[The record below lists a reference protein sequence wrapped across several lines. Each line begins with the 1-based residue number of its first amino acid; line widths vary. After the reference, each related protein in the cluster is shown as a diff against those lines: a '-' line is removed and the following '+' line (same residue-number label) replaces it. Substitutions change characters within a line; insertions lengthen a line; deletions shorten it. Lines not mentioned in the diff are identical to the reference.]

1 MKCLSCGKNFDY
13 EKYYGICPKCGTYN
27 KQASEATSFTREEE
41 ENESYINNQEQPVY
55 TNDNDYGS
63 SYQHSM
69 SKDEKKKRVR
79 KNLTIWIIILA
90 TLSIVL
96 SIVQSIVAGYLGTS
110 DYREKKRK
118 DIEEVAIEKVDFG
131 EAYTVEQ
138 EYGRTLTVAKAEVLA
153 EADTIGG
160 FPAGQRLIAV
170 RIESNEVDGISYDTY
185 THAPV
190 KDFYISYDG
199 TYRSTAPNYKLT
211 SGGYDDI
218 IGNRQSIDSYEFSDA
233 GSHTGYLFFFIPAD
247 AQKIAF
253 VYSVVDTE
261 SCDLIKYVKVPL
273 EIDMQRDEAEAQSAE
288 ETITTLPAKEDAAE
302 KPVVD

>member
-27 KQASEATSFTREEE
+27 KAASEADTTQTFQEEFTSTQEAETTQEESVPTQEPEPTFFSQTKE
-41 ENESYINNQEQPVY
+41 EKQ
-55 TNDNDYGS
+55 
-63 SYQHSM
+63 
-69 SKDEKKKRVR
+69 KRVR
-79 KNLTIWIIILA
+79 KNLILGIAILVALSIIL
-90 TLSIVL
+90 T
-96 SIVQSIVAGYLGTS
+96 IVQGIVTGYLGSS

-118 DIEEVAIEKVDFG
+118 DIEEVAIEKSDLG
-131 EAYTVEQ
+131 EAYTIEN

-170 RIESNEVDGISYDTY
+170 RIESNKVDDISYDTY
-185 THAPV
+185 AHAPV

-199 TYRSTAPNYKLT
+199 TYRSTVPNYKLT

-233 GSHTGYLFFFIPAD
+233 GSHTGYLFFFIPAE
-247 AQKIAF
+247 AQKIDF

-273 EIDMQRDEAEAQSAE
+273 EVDAQQDEAEAQSAE
-288 ETITTLPAKEDAAE
+288 DTITTLPAEDDTAE

>member
-1 MKCLSCGKNFDY
+1 M
-13 EKYYGICPKCGTYN
+13 T
-27 KQASEATSFTREEE
+27 
-41 ENESYINNQEQPVY
+41 
-55 TNDNDYGS
+55 
-63 SYQHSM
+63 
-69 SKDEKKKRVR
+69 
-79 KNLTIWIIILA
+79 
-90 TLSIVL
+90 
-96 SIVQSIVAGYLGTS
+96 GYLGSS

-118 DIEEVAIEKVDFG
+118 DIEEVAIEKSDLG
-131 EAYTVEQ
+131 EAYTIEN

-170 RIESNEVDGISYDTY
+170 RIESNKVDGISYDTY

-199 TYRSTAPNYKLT
+199 TYRSTVPNYKLT

-233 GSHTGYLFFFIPAD
+233 GSHTGYLFFFIPAE
-247 AQKIAF
+247 AQKIDF

-273 EIDMQRDEAEAQSAE
+273 EVDGQQEDEEAQSTE
-288 ETITTLPAKEDAAE
+288 DTVTTLPAEDDTAV

>member
-27 KQASEATSFTREEE
+27 KAASEVDTTQTFQEEFTSTQEAEPTQEESVPTQEPEPTFFSQTKE
-41 ENESYINNQEQPVY
+41 EKQ
-55 TNDNDYGS
+55 
-63 SYQHSM
+63 
-69 SKDEKKKRVR
+69 KRVR
-79 KNLTIWIIILA
+79 KNLILGIAILVALSIIL
-90 TLSIVL
+90 T
-96 SIVQSIVAGYLGTS
+96 IVQGIVTGYLGTS

-118 DIEEVAIEKVDFG
+118 DIEEVAIEKSDLG
-131 EAYTVEQ
+131 EAYTVEN

-170 RIESNEVDGISYDTY
+170 RIESNKVEDISYDTY

-199 TYRSTAPNYKLT
+199 TYRSTVPNYKLT

-233 GSHTGYLFFFIPAD
+233 GSHTGYLFFFIPAET
-247 AQKIAF
+247 QKIDF

-273 EIDMQRDEAEAQSAE
+273 EVDVQQDEAEAQSAE
-288 ETITTLPAKEDAAE
+288 DTITTLPVEDDSAV

>member
-27 KQASEATSFTREEE
+27 KAASEADTTQTFQEEFTSTQEAEPTQEESVPTQEPEPTFFSQTKE
-41 ENESYINNQEQPVY
+41 EKQ
-55 TNDNDYGS
+55 
-63 SYQHSM
+63 
-69 SKDEKKKRVR
+69 KRVR
-79 KNLTIWIIILA
+79 KNLILGIAILVALTIIL
-90 TLSIVL
+90 T
-96 SIVQSIVAGYLGTS
+96 IVQGIVTGYLGSS

-118 DIEEVAIEKVDFG
+118 DIEEVAIEKSDLG
-131 EAYTVEQ
+131 EAYTIEN

-170 RIESNEVDGISYDTY
+170 RIESNKVDDISYDTY
-185 THAPV
+185 AHAPV

-199 TYRSTAPNYKLT
+199 TYRSTVPNYKLT

-233 GSHTGYLFFFIPAD
+233 GSHTGYLFFFIPAE
-247 AQKIAF
+247 AQKIDF

-273 EIDMQRDEAEAQSAE
+273 EVDAQQDEAEAQSAE
-288 ETITTLPAKEDAAE
+288 DTITTLPAEDDTAE

>member
-27 KQASEATSFTREEE
+27 KAASEADTTQTFQEEFTSTQEAEPTQEEFVPTQEPEPTFFSQTKE
-41 ENESYINNQEQPVY
+41 EKQ
-55 TNDNDYGS
+55 
-63 SYQHSM
+63 
-69 SKDEKKKRVR
+69 KRVR
-79 KNLTIWIIILA
+79 KNLILGIAILVALSIIL
-90 TLSIVL
+90 T
-96 SIVQSIVAGYLGTS
+96 IVQGIVTGYLGSS

-118 DIEEVAIEKVDFG
+118 DIEEVAIEKSDLG
-131 EAYTVEQ
+131 EAYTIEN

-170 RIESNEVDGISYDTY
+170 RIESNKVDDISYDTY
-185 THAPV
+185 AHAPV

-199 TYRSTAPNYKLT
+199 TYRSTVPNYKLT

-233 GSHTGYLFFFIPAD
+233 GSHTGYLFFFIPAE
-247 AQKIAF
+247 AQKIDF

-273 EIDMQRDEAEAQSAE
+273 EVDAQQDEAEAQSAE
-288 ETITTLPAKEDAAE
+288 DTITTLPAEDDTAE

>member
-27 KQASEATSFTREEE
+27 KAASEADTTQTFQEEFTSTQEAEPTQEEFVPTQEPEPTFFSQTKE
-41 ENESYINNQEQPVY
+41 EKQ
-55 TNDNDYGS
+55 
-63 SYQHSM
+63 
-69 SKDEKKKRVR
+69 KRVR
-79 KNLTIWIIILA
+79 KNLILGIAILVALSIIL
-90 TLSIVL
+90 T
-96 SIVQSIVAGYLGTS
+96 IVQGIVTGYLGSS

-118 DIEEVAIEKVDFG
+118 DIEEVAIEKSDLG
-131 EAYTVEQ
+131 EAYTIEN

-170 RIESNEVDGISYDTY
+170 RIESNKVDDISYDTY
-185 THAPV
+185 AHAPV

-199 TYRSTAPNYKLT
+199 TYRSTVPNYKLT

-233 GSHTGYLFFFIPAD
+233 GSHTGYLFFFIPAE
-247 AQKIAF
+247 AQKIDF

-273 EIDMQRDEAEAQSAE
+273 EVDVQQDEAEAQSAE
-288 ETITTLPAKEDAAE
+288 DTITTLPVEDDSAV

>member
-27 KQASEATSFTREEE
+27 KAASETDSTRSFQEEFTSTQEAEPTQEEFVPTQEPEPTFFSQTKE
-41 ENESYINNQEQPVY
+41 EKQ
-55 TNDNDYGS
+55 
-63 SYQHSM
+63 
-69 SKDEKKKRVR
+69 KRVR
-79 KNLTIWIIILA
+79 KNLILGIAILVALSIIL
-90 TLSIVL
+90 T
-96 SIVQSIVAGYLGTS
+96 IVQGIVTGYLGSS

-118 DIEEVAIEKVDFG
+118 DIEEVAIEKSDLG
-131 EAYTVEQ
+131 EAYTIEN
-138 EYGRTLTVAKAEVLA
+138 EYGRTLTVAKVEVLA

-170 RIESNEVDGISYDTY
+170 RIESNKVDDISYDTY
-185 THAPV
+185 AHAPV

-199 TYRSTAPNYKLT
+199 TYRSTVPNYKLT

-233 GSHTGYLFFFIPAD
+233 GSHTGYLFFFIPAE
-247 AQKIAF
+247 AQKIDF

-273 EIDMQRDEAEAQSAE
+273 EVDAQQDEAEAQSAE
-288 ETITTLPAKEDAAE
+288 DTITTLPAEDDTAE

>member
-1 MKCLSCGKNFDY
+1 M
-13 EKYYGICPKCGTYN
+13 
-27 KQASEATSFTREEE
+27 
-41 ENESYINNQEQPVY
+41 
-55 TNDNDYGS
+55 
-63 SYQHSM
+63 
-69 SKDEKKKRVR
+69 R
-79 KNLTIWIIILA
+79 KNLILGIAILVALSIIL
-90 TLSIVL
+90 T
-96 SIVQSIVAGYLGTS
+96 IVQGIVTGYLGTS

-118 DIEEVAIEKVDFG
+118 DIEEVAIEKSDLG
-131 EAYTVEQ
+131 EAYTVEN

-170 RIESNEVDGISYDTY
+170 RIESNKVDDISYDTY

-199 TYRSTAPNYKLT
+199 TYRSTVPNYKLT

-233 GSHTGYLFFFIPAD
+233 GSHTGYLFFFIPAET
-247 AQKIAF
+247 QKIDF

-273 EIDMQRDEAEAQSAE
+273 EVDVQQDEAEAQSAE
-288 ETITTLPAKEDAAE
+288 DTITTLPVEDDSAV

>member
-27 KQASEATSFTREEE
+27 KAASEADTTQAFQEEFVSTQEAEPTQE
-41 ENESYINNQEQPVY
+41 EFVPNQEPEPTFFSQ
-55 TNDNDYGS
+55 T
-63 SYQHSM
+63 
-69 SKDEKKKRVR
+69 KEEKQKRVR
-79 KNLTIWIIILA
+79 KNLILGIAILVALSIIL
-90 TLSIVL
+90 T
-96 SIVQSIVAGYLGTS
+96 IVQGIVTGYLGTS

-118 DIEEVAIEKVDFG
+118 DIEEVAIEKSDLG
-131 EAYTVEQ
+131 EAYTVEN

-170 RIESNEVDGISYDTY
+170 RIESNKVDDISYDTY

-199 TYRSTAPNYKLT
+199 TYRSTVPNYKLT

-218 IGNRQSIDSYEFSDA
+218 IGNRQSIDFYEFSDA
-233 GSHTGYLFFFIPAD
+233 GSHTGYLFFFIPAE
-247 AQKIAF
+247 AQKIDF

-273 EIDMQRDEAEAQSAE
+273 EVDAQ
-288 ETITTLPAKEDAAE
+288 
-302 KPVVD
+302 

>member
-27 KQASEATSFTREEE
+27 KAASEADATQTFQEEFTSTQEAEPTQEEFVPTQEPEPTFFSQTKE
-41 ENESYINNQEQPVY
+41 EKQ
-55 TNDNDYGS
+55 
-63 SYQHSM
+63 
-69 SKDEKKKRVR
+69 KRVR
-79 KNLTIWIIILA
+79 KNLILGIAILVALSIIL
-90 TLSIVL
+90 T
-96 SIVQSIVAGYLGTS
+96 IVQGIVTGYLGSS

-118 DIEEVAIEKVDFG
+118 DIEEVAIEKSDLG
-131 EAYTVEQ
+131 EAYTIEN

-170 RIESNEVDGISYDTY
+170 RIESNKVDDISYDTY
-185 THAPV
+185 AHAPV

-199 TYRSTAPNYKLT
+199 TYRSTVPNYKLT

-233 GSHTGYLFFFIPAD
+233 GSHTGYLFFFIPAE
-247 AQKIAF
+247 AQKIDF

-273 EIDMQRDEAEAQSAE
+273 EVDAQQDEAEAQSAE
-288 ETITTLPAKEDAAE
+288 DTITTLPAEDDTAE

>member
-27 KQASEATSFTREEE
+27 KAASEADTTQAFQEEFVSTQEAEPTQE
-41 ENESYINNQEQPVY
+41 EFVPTQEPEPTFFSQ
-55 TNDNDYGS
+55 T
-63 SYQHSM
+63 
-69 SKDEKKKRVR
+69 KEEKQKRVR
-79 KNLTIWIIILA
+79 KNLILGIAILVALSIIL
-90 TLSIVL
+90 T
-96 SIVQSIVAGYLGTS
+96 IVQGIVTGYLGTS

-118 DIEEVAIEKVDFG
+118 DIEEVAIEKSDLG
-131 EAYTVEQ
+131 EAYTVEN

-170 RIESNEVDGISYDTY
+170 RIESNKVDDISYDTY
-185 THAPV
+185 AHAPV

-199 TYRSTAPNYKLT
+199 TYRSTVPNYKLT

-233 GSHTGYLFFFIPAD
+233 GSHTGYLFFFIPAE
-247 AQKIAF
+247 AQKIDF

-273 EIDMQRDEAEAQSAE
+273 EVDAQQDEAEAQSAE
-288 ETITTLPAKEDAAE
+288 DTITTLPAEDDTAE

>member
-27 KQASEATSFTREEE
+27 KAASEADTTQTFQEEFVPTQEAEPTQE
-41 ENESYINNQEQPVY
+41 EFVPTQEPEPTFFSQ
-55 TNDNDYGS
+55 T
-63 SYQHSM
+63 
-69 SKDEKKKRVR
+69 KEEKQKRVR
-79 KNLTIWIIILA
+79 KNLILGIAILVALSIIL
-90 TLSIVL
+90 T
-96 SIVQSIVAGYLGTS
+96 IVQGIVTGYLGSS

-118 DIEEVAIEKVDFG
+118 DIEEVAIEKSDLG
-131 EAYTVEQ
+131 EAYTIEN

-170 RIESNEVDGISYDTY
+170 RIESNKVDDISYDTY
-185 THAPV
+185 AHAPV

-199 TYRSTAPNYKLT
+199 TYRSTVPNYKLT

-233 GSHTGYLFFFIPAD
+233 GSHTGYLFFFIPAE
-247 AQKIAF
+247 AQKIDF

-273 EIDMQRDEAEAQSAE
+273 EVDAQQDEAEAQSAE
-288 ETITTLPAKEDAAE
+288 DTITTLPAEDDTAE

>member
-27 KQASEATSFTREEE
+27 KAASETDSTRSFQEEFTSTQEAEPTQEEFVPTQEPEPTFFSQTKE
-41 ENESYINNQEQPVY
+41 EKQ
-55 TNDNDYGS
+55 
-63 SYQHSM
+63 
-69 SKDEKKKRVR
+69 KRVR
-79 KNLTIWIIILA
+79 KNLILGIAILVALSIIL
-90 TLSIVL
+90 T
-96 SIVQSIVAGYLGTS
+96 IVQGIVTGYLGSS

-118 DIEEVAIEKVDFG
+118 DIEEVAIEKSDLG
-131 EAYTVEQ
+131 EAYTIEN
-138 EYGRTLTVAKAEVLA
+138 EYGRTLTVVKAEVLA

-170 RIESNEVDGISYDTY
+170 RIESNKVDDISYDTY
-185 THAPV
+185 AHAPV

-199 TYRSTAPNYKLT
+199 TYRSTVPNYKLT

-233 GSHTGYLFFFIPAD
+233 GSHTGYLFFFIPAE
-247 AQKIAF
+247 AQKIDF

-273 EIDMQRDEAEAQSAE
+273 EVDAQQDEAEAQSAE
-288 ETITTLPAKEDAAE
+288 DTITTLPAEDDTAE

>member
-27 KQASEATSFTREEE
+27 KAASETDSTRTFQEEFTSTQEAEPAQEEFVPTQEPEATFFSQTKEEK
-41 ENESYINNQEQPVY
+41 Q
-55 TNDNDYGS
+55 
-63 SYQHSM
+63 
-69 SKDEKKKRVR
+69 KRVR
-79 KNLTIWIIILA
+79 KNLILGIAILVALSIIL
-90 TLSIVL
+90 T
-96 SIVQSIVAGYLGTS
+96 IVQGIVTGYLGSS

-118 DIEEVAIEKVDFG
+118 DIEEVAIEKSDLG
-131 EAYTVEQ
+131 EAYTIEN

-170 RIESNEVDGISYDTY
+170 RIESNKVDDISYDTY
-185 THAPV
+185 AHAPV

-199 TYRSTAPNYKLT
+199 TYRSTVPNYKLT

-233 GSHTGYLFFFIPAD
+233 GSHTGYLFFFIPAE
-247 AQKIAF
+247 AQKIDF

-273 EIDMQRDEAEAQSAE
+273 EVDAQQDEAEAQSAE
-288 ETITTLPAKEDAAE
+288 DTITTLPAEDDTAE

>member
-27 KQASEATSFTREEE
+27 KAASEADTTQTFQEEFTSTQEAEPTQEESVPTQEPEPTFFSQTKE
-41 ENESYINNQEQPVY
+41 EKQ
-55 TNDNDYGS
+55 
-63 SYQHSM
+63 
-69 SKDEKKKRVR
+69 KRVR
-79 KNLTIWIIILA
+79 KNLILGIAILVALSIIL
-90 TLSIVL
+90 T
-96 SIVQSIVAGYLGTS
+96 IVQGIVTGYLGSS

-118 DIEEVAIEKVDFG
+118 DIEEVAIEKSDLG
-131 EAYTVEQ
+131 EAYTIEN

-170 RIESNEVDGISYDTY
+170 RIESNKVDDISYDTY
-185 THAPV
+185 AHAPV

-199 TYRSTAPNYKLT
+199 TYRSTVPNYKLT

-233 GSHTGYLFFFIPAD
+233 GSHTGYLFFFIPAE
-247 AQKIAF
+247 AQKIDF

-273 EIDMQRDEAEAQSAE
+273 EVDAQQDEAEAQSAE
-288 ETITTLPAKEDAAE
+288 DTITTLPAEDDTAE